1 MIKCL
6 EAQIINNNKT
16 AVQTVTECKTIIDE
30 LKSSISQHETN
41 EETLNSE
48 VQDLKSRIG
57 KSNDIVIRLN
67 EKLTNIRSRYQA
79 EKVAIQK
86 DHKSYVKPLKKT
98 IGKLTSKNIKL
109 SKVKDATE
117 NVAKWKKSCESRHFQ

>member
-30 LKSSISQHETN
+30 LKSGNSQHEIN

-48 VQDLKSRIG
+48 VQDLKSRI
-57 KSNDIVIRLN
+57 
-67 EKLTNIRSRYQA
+67 
-79 EKVAIQK
+79 
-86 DHKSYVKPLKKT
+86 
-98 IGKLTSKNIKL
+98 
-109 SKVKDATE
+109 
-117 NVAKWKKSCESRHFQ
+117 